1 MTVRESGEMYLEAIL
16 VLAKKSGYVR
26 SIDVSE
32 YLGYSKPSVSRAMG
46 ILREGGYILMEKDG
60 AITLTDSGKK
70 LAETI
75 YERHTVLSELLI
87 RLGVDEKT
95 ATDDACRIEHVISDE
110 SFQAIKQFLDLCLR
124 HVADGLVHDLA
135 VFHDHQ
141 RGDAG
146 DAEFHGKLHFLVHVD
161 LAHGDILPLL
171 SDLLHNGADHPARAA
186 PWRPEIQQHGL
197 IAVFHQLVVVG
208 LRNVHDG
215 HNNSSLVFFCAYSI
229 P

>member
-87 RLGVDEKT
+87 RLGVDERT
-95 ATDDACRIEHVISDE
+95 AADDACRIEHVISDE
-110 SFQAIKQFLDLCLR
+110 SFQAIKQYYY
-124 HVADGLVHDLA
+124 
-135 VFHDHQ
+135 
-141 RGDAG
+141 
-146 DAEFHGKLHFLVHVD
+146 
-161 LAHGDILPLL
+161 
-171 SDLLHNGADHPARAA
+171 
-186 PWRPEIQQHGL
+186 QHKK
-197 IAVFHQLVVVG
+197 
-208 LRNVHDG
+208 
-215 HNNSSLVFFCAYSI
+215 
-229 P
+229 

>member
-95 ATDDACRIEHVISDE
+95 ATDDACRIEPVISDE
-110 SFQAIKQFLDLCLR
+110 SFQAIKQYYY
-124 HVADGLVHDLA
+124 
-135 VFHDHQ
+135 
-141 RGDAG
+141 
-146 DAEFHGKLHFLVHVD
+146 
-161 LAHGDILPLL
+161 
-171 SDLLHNGADHPARAA
+171 
-186 PWRPEIQQHGL
+186 QHKK
-197 IAVFHQLVVVG
+197 
-208 LRNVHDG
+208 
-215 HNNSSLVFFCAYSI
+215 
-229 P
+229 

>member
-110 SFQAIKQFLDLCLR
+110 SFQAIKQYYY
-124 HVADGLVHDLA
+124 
-135 VFHDHQ
+135 
-141 RGDAG
+141 
-146 DAEFHGKLHFLVHVD
+146 
-161 LAHGDILPLL
+161 
-171 SDLLHNGADHPARAA
+171 
-186 PWRPEIQQHGL
+186 QHKT
-197 IAVFHQLVVVG
+197 
-208 LRNVHDG
+208 
-215 HNNSSLVFFCAYSI
+215 
-229 P
+229 

>member
-95 ATDDACRIEHVISDE
+95 ATSRSKPSSSTITSTKSKKFRRRLKAPPERSYGVCRVSPAVPRSPPSACSRWPCS
-110 SFQAIKQFLDLCLR
+110 
-124 HVADGLVHDLA
+124 
-135 VFHDHQ
+135 
-141 RGDAG
+141 
-146 DAEFHGKLHFLVHVD
+146 
-161 LAHGDILPLL
+161 
-171 SDLLHNGADHPARAA
+171 
-186 PWRPEIQQHGL
+186 
-197 IAVFHQLVVVG
+197 
-208 LRNVHDG
+208 
-215 HNNSSLVFFCAYSI
+215 
-229 P
+229 

>member
-32 YLGYSKPSVSRAMG
+32 YLWYSKPSVSRAMG
-46 ILREGGYILMEKDG
+46 ILREGGYILVEKDG

-110 SFQAIKQFLDLCLR
+110 SFQAIKQYYY
-124 HVADGLVHDLA
+124 
-135 VFHDHQ
+135 
-141 RGDAG
+141 
-146 DAEFHGKLHFLVHVD
+146 
-161 LAHGDILPLL
+161 
-171 SDLLHNGADHPARAA
+171 
-186 PWRPEIQQHGL
+186 QHKK
-197 IAVFHQLVVVG
+197 
-208 LRNVHDG
+208 
-215 HNNSSLVFFCAYSI
+215 
-229 P
+229 

>member
-75 YERHTVLSELLI
+75 YERHTVLSDLLI

-110 SFQAIKQFLDLCLR
+110 SFQAIKQYYYK
-124 HVADGLVHDLA
+124 H
-135 VFHDHQ
+135 
-141 RGDAG
+141 
-146 DAEFHGKLHFLVHVD
+146 KK
-161 LAHGDILPLL
+161 
-171 SDLLHNGADHPARAA
+171 
-186 PWRPEIQQHGL
+186 
-197 IAVFHQLVVVG
+197 
-208 LRNVHDG
+208 
-215 HNNSSLVFFCAYSI
+215 
-229 P
+229 

>member
-75 YERHTVLSELLI
+75 YERHTVLPELLI

-110 SFQAIKQFLDLCLR
+110 SFQAIKQYYY
-124 HVADGLVHDLA
+124 
-135 VFHDHQ
+135 
-141 RGDAG
+141 
-146 DAEFHGKLHFLVHVD
+146 
-161 LAHGDILPLL
+161 
-171 SDLLHNGADHPARAA
+171 
-186 PWRPEIQQHGL
+186 QHKK
-197 IAVFHQLVVVG
+197 
-208 LRNVHDG
+208 
-215 HNNSSLVFFCAYSI
+215 
-229 P
+229 

>member
-46 ILREGGYILMEKDG
+46 ILREGGYILVEKDG

-95 ATDDACRIEHVISDE
+95 ATDDACRIEHVISEE
-110 SFQAIKQFLDLCLR
+110 SFRRLKA
-124 HVADGLVHDLA
+124 VAE
-135 VFHDHQ
+135 
-141 RGDAG
+141 
-146 DAEFHGKLHFLVHVD
+146 AE
-161 LAHGDILPLL
+161 
-171 SDLLHNGADHPARAA
+171 S
-186 PWRPEIQQHGL
+186 
-197 IAVFHQLVVVG
+197 
-208 LRNVHDG
+208 
-215 HNNSSLVFFCAYSI
+215 
-229 P
+229 

>member
-32 YLGYSKPSVSRAMG
+32 YLGYSKPSVSRAVG

-110 SFQAIKQFLDLCLR
+110 SFQAIKQYYY
-124 HVADGLVHDLA
+124 
-135 VFHDHQ
+135 
-141 RGDAG
+141 
-146 DAEFHGKLHFLVHVD
+146 
-161 LAHGDILPLL
+161 
-171 SDLLHNGADHPARAA
+171 
-186 PWRPEIQQHGL
+186 QHKK
-197 IAVFHQLVVVG
+197 
-208 LRNVHDG
+208 
-215 HNNSSLVFFCAYSI
+215 
-229 P
+229 

>member
-75 YERHTVLSELLI
+75 YERHMVLSELLI

-110 SFQAIKQFLDLCLR
+110 SFQAIKQYYY
-124 HVADGLVHDLA
+124 
-135 VFHDHQ
+135 
-141 RGDAG
+141 
-146 DAEFHGKLHFLVHVD
+146 
-161 LAHGDILPLL
+161 
-171 SDLLHNGADHPARAA
+171 
-186 PWRPEIQQHGL
+186 QHKT
-197 IAVFHQLVVVG
+197 
-208 LRNVHDG
+208 
-215 HNNSSLVFFCAYSI
+215 
-229 P
+229 

>member
-110 SFQAIKQFLDLCLR
+110 SFQSIKQYYY
-124 HVADGLVHDLA
+124 
-135 VFHDHQ
+135 
-141 RGDAG
+141 
-146 DAEFHGKLHFLVHVD
+146 
-161 LAHGDILPLL
+161 
-171 SDLLHNGADHPARAA
+171 
-186 PWRPEIQQHGL
+186 QHKK
-197 IAVFHQLVVVG
+197 
-208 LRNVHDG
+208 
-215 HNNSSLVFFCAYSI
+215 
-229 P
+229 

>member
-32 YLGYSKPSVSRAMG
+32 YLGYSKPSASRAMG

-110 SFQAIKQFLDLCLR
+110 SFQAIKQYYY
-124 HVADGLVHDLA
+124 
-135 VFHDHQ
+135 
-141 RGDAG
+141 
-146 DAEFHGKLHFLVHVD
+146 
-161 LAHGDILPLL
+161 
-171 SDLLHNGADHPARAA
+171 
-186 PWRPEIQQHGL
+186 QHKK
-197 IAVFHQLVVVG
+197 
-208 LRNVHDG
+208 
-215 HNNSSLVFFCAYSI
+215 
-229 P
+229 

>member
-46 ILREGGYILMEKDG
+46 ILREGRYILMEKDG

-110 SFQAIKQFLDLCLR
+110 SFQAIKQYYY
-124 HVADGLVHDLA
+124 
-135 VFHDHQ
+135 
-141 RGDAG
+141 
-146 DAEFHGKLHFLVHVD
+146 
-161 LAHGDILPLL
+161 
-171 SDLLHNGADHPARAA
+171 
-186 PWRPEIQQHGL
+186 QHKK
-197 IAVFHQLVVVG
+197 
-208 LRNVHDG
+208 
-215 HNNSSLVFFCAYSI
+215 
-229 P
+229 

>member
-87 RLGVDEKT
+87 RLGVDERA

-110 SFQAIKQFLDLCLR
+110 SFQAI
-124 HVADGLVHDLA
+124 
-135 VFHDHQ
+135 
-141 RGDAG
+141 
-146 DAEFHGKLHFLVHVD
+146 
-161 LAHGDILPLL
+161 
-171 SDLLHNGADHPARAA
+171 
-186 PWRPEIQQHGL
+186 
-197 IAVFHQLVVVG
+197 
-208 LRNVHDG
+208 
-215 HNNSSLVFFCAYSI
+215 
-229 P
+229 

>member
-16 VLAKKSGYVR
+16 VLARKSGYVR

-87 RLGVDEKT
+87 RLGVDENT

-110 SFQAIKQFLDLCLR
+110 SFQAIKQYYY
-124 HVADGLVHDLA
+124 
-135 VFHDHQ
+135 
-141 RGDAG
+141 
-146 DAEFHGKLHFLVHVD
+146 
-161 LAHGDILPLL
+161 
-171 SDLLHNGADHPARAA
+171 
-186 PWRPEIQQHGL
+186 QHKK
-197 IAVFHQLVVVG
+197 
-208 LRNVHDG
+208 
-215 HNNSSLVFFCAYSI
+215 
-229 P
+229 

>member
-16 VLAKKSGYVR
+16 VLAKKSAYVR

-46 ILREGGYILMEKDG
+46 ILREGGYILVEKDG

-75 YERHTVLSELLI
+75 YERHTVLSDLLI

-110 SFQAIKQFLDLCLR
+110 SFQAIKQYYYK
-124 HVADGLVHDLA
+124 H
-135 VFHDHQ
+135 
-141 RGDAG
+141 
-146 DAEFHGKLHFLVHVD
+146 KK
-161 LAHGDILPLL
+161 
-171 SDLLHNGADHPARAA
+171 
-186 PWRPEIQQHGL
+186 
-197 IAVFHQLVVVG
+197 
-208 LRNVHDG
+208 
-215 HNNSSLVFFCAYSI
+215 
-229 P
+229 

>member
-46 ILREGGYILMEKDG
+46 ILREGGYILVEKDG

-95 ATDDACRIEHVISDE
+95 AADDACRIEHVISDE
-110 SFQAIKQFLDLCLR
+110 SFQAIKQYYY
-124 HVADGLVHDLA
+124 
-135 VFHDHQ
+135 
-141 RGDAG
+141 
-146 DAEFHGKLHFLVHVD
+146 
-161 LAHGDILPLL
+161 
-171 SDLLHNGADHPARAA
+171 
-186 PWRPEIQQHGL
+186 QHKT
-197 IAVFHQLVVVG
+197 
-208 LRNVHDG
+208 
-215 HNNSSLVFFCAYSI
+215 
-229 P
+229 

>member
-110 SFQAIKQFLDLCLR
+110 SFQAIKQYYY
-124 HVADGLVHDLA
+124 
-135 VFHDHQ
+135 
-141 RGDAG
+141 
-146 DAEFHGKLHFLVHVD
+146 
-161 LAHGDILPLL
+161 
-171 SDLLHNGADHPARAA
+171 
-186 PWRPEIQQHGL
+186 QHKM
-197 IAVFHQLVVVG
+197 
-208 LRNVHDG
+208 
-215 HNNSSLVFFCAYSI
+215 
-229 P
+229 